1 MNMKRKVFTGV
12 LVTAVLVFLFLP
24 LRSWSQ
30 NMGPIVATG
39 WLESNLS
46 RPGLVILDVRRVED
60 YRNGHIP
67 GAINLFYRAW
77 AFKKNHL
84 YAEIPDQDDLF
95 EMIGSAGIR
104 PDTWVVVVGS
114 TKNLQEQVHGAR
126 VACTLKFAGVKTVAI
141 LDGGFDKWVLE
152 LRKTSMIIPKAK
164 STIFKGNIRETLF
177 ADKEY
182 VLSHWGEITLL
193 DVREKEYYSGEK
205 KLDCVEKAGRI
216 PGALNLP
223 TSWAFTAAGTFLERK
238 PLIALAESVVGR
250 DRNRGIVT
258 YCDTGQCC
266 PTWALLLKEVLGYQ
280 QVRIYDGGLQEWMS
294 DPNVPQ
300 KE

>member
-1 MNMKRKVFTGV
+1 
-12 LVTAVLVFLFLP
+12 
-24 LRSWSQ
+24 
-30 NMGPIVATG
+30 
-39 WLESNLS
+39 
-46 RPGLVILDVRRVED
+46 
-60 YRNGHIP
+60 
-67 GAINLFYRAW
+67 
-77 AFKKNHL
+77 
-84 YAEIPDQDDLF
+84 
-95 EMIGSAGIR
+95 
-104 PDTWVVVVGS
+104 
-114 TKNLQEQVHGAR
+114 
-126 VACTLKFAGVKTVAI
+126 LKFAGVKTVAI